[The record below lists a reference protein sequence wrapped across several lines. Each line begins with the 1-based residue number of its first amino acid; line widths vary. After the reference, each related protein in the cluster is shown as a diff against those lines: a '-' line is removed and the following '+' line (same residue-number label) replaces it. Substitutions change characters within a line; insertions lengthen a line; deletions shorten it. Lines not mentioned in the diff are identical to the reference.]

1 MLDDEAKTAP
11 VYRSVE
17 AQSGAVAPVSM
28 AAALVILDHLTKDR
42 DALVEKVQGVQAE
55 TENVRGLLV
64 HATESCVQLARELT
78 HALNARDDAERECE
92 ELRDQL
98 DAARCRLDE
107 LEGAGRQRADD
118 V

>member
-42 DALVEKVQGVQAE
+42 DALVEKVQEALTQRDNLVNLTIEVGQLGAYLKDVLAE
-55 TENVRGLLV
+55 
-64 HATESCVQLARELT
+64 
-78 HALNARDDAERECE
+78 RDDAERECD

-98 DAARCRLDE
+98 EAARCRLDE
-107 LEGAGRQRADD
+107 LEGAARQRADD
-118 V
+118 L